1 MELNFKDEDKL
12 KAFLEAINYNFN
24 IIIRKTASGIIIED
38 LDAETIDKLETY
50 DSLVEELD
58 EVIAENDEL
67 QGRIF
72 ELESELDSKNK

>member
-24 IIIRKTASGIIIED
+24 IIIRKTASGIIIEE

-58 EVIAENDEL
+58 EVRADKDEL
-67 QGRIF
+67 QERVW
-72 ELESELDSKNK
+72 ELESELDSKK